1 MMRLRRLSC
10 FLGKKGGFCR
20 ELFSGSSEGHCDG
33 DHCFHVMSE
42 ADNVEQERKENAGQP
57 QGDSSAGRFLQSLH
71 FQGLY
76 GEVTLP
82 SGQLNN

>member
-1 MMRLRRLSC
+1 
-10 FLGKKGGFCR
+10 
-20 ELFSGSSEGHCDG
+20 
-33 DHCFHVMSE
+33 MSE